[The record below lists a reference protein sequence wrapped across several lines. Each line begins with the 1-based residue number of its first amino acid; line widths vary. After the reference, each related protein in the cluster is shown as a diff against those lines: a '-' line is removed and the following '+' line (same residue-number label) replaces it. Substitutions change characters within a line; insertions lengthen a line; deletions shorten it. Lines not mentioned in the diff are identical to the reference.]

1 MLFNHGT
8 YKIHRMSIPGDI
20 SCINKETEL
29 SSVRMTSQ
37 SHVGGLGQV
46 HPSFPFPLIHKGLFC
61 VLCETGKS
69 RASARPFS
77 RVLTRRYPVR
87 DTVSGVASSLLS
99 LVFIHAKDDVV
110 CSSLWVFNKALNHVV
125 PFFTF
130 S

>member
-37 SHVGGLGQV
+37 SHVGGTSQV

-61 VLCETGKS
+61 VLCEAGKT
-69 RASARPFS
+69 S

-99 LVFIHAKDDVV
+99 LVSIHTKDDVV

-130 S
+130 P